1 MGKLVSKSCSILSMV
16 VCRSPDPLPASI
28 LEGSPVGIMQYKM
41 AGSGL
46 GYVRLSQW
54 INRTCRPRR
63 PSSAVIVHYTSS
75 KQTEEE
81 PNGSLIINYVICSQF
96 CPFPAFT
103 PTAYALSHTVAVV
116 RVSCLLVYSGQAPGG
131 ANNGVRVMV
140 Q

>member
-1 MGKLVSKSCSILSMV
+1 MV

-28 LEGSPVGIMQYKM
+28 LEGSPVGIMQFKM

-54 INRTCRPRR
+54 INGTCRPRR
-63 PSSAVIVHYTSS
+63 PFSAVNVHYTTSE
-75 KQTEEE
+75 QE
-81 PNGSLIINYVICSQF
+81 PNGSLIIHYVICSQF

-131 ANNGVRVMV
+131 ANNGAHIMEE
-140 Q
+140 QQAQTST